1 MVSWQPP
8 PLIDYNG
15 PLIGHVIQYSRVG
28 SSDTFSVNV
37 TSGNTYIITGVVAFV
52 SYSIRVAAINDNGTG
67 PSSNPVM
74 QMSGED
80 GKFYTSKLPFHNS
93 FLLCHLYVPLIKL

>member
-52 SYSIRVAAINDNGTG
+52 NYSMRVAAINDNGTG
-67 PSSNPVM
+67 PSSNPMV
-74 QMSGED
+74 QLSGED
-80 GKFYTSKLPFHNS
+80 GKFYASKLPLCS
-93 FLLCHLYVPLIKL
+93 SYLLYHL